1 MQEFL
6 ATGKVLYVLA
16 GLCLLSMVC
25 KWMTKSLYKRLM
37 KETTNMAMTKN
48 KNLKTL
54 KQRIESTYRLNGG
67 VANMAAYLERQAAD
81 FKFMKISL
89 SGWSNFCKQLT
100 LLCFLVGGG
109 AAFLAYWYRSDTY
122 YIALYGTMGILAGL
136 LTMVVDVGVNLGEK
150 RQQLLVALE
159 DYMDNSLFFRPG
171 KGRMAAA
178 ETEDGTGRMS
188 AVRSRENS
196 SAGRFKGECGSPG
209 QQSEGRRTSGRTA
222 PAPEKGGQ
230 AAGAGR
236 RYRLVKTQPGADR
249 CQPGQGPVRRKLAE
263 GLKTGGGE
271 AVGRYYQRIFDVN
284 IRIFTLNEG
293 KLWYNKAELLNIL

>member
-16 GLCLLSMVC
+16 GLCLLSMIC

-67 VANMAAYLERQAAD
+67 VANMAAYLERQTAD

-89 SGWSNFCKQLT
+89 SGWSNFSNQLT
-100 LLCFLVGGG
+100 LLCFLVGGA

-178 ETEDGTGRMS
+178 DGEDGAYKPAVAAHGRENGAVPVYEAEREDVKES
-188 AVRSRENS
+188 AAVRDDGMRETGLRGGLRPRRRREAQQQEPAADAGSLKRSLEQIAASRDKDRSDGNWL
-196 SAGRFKGECGSPG
+196 KDLK
-209 QQSEGRRTSGRTA
+209 
-222 PAPEKGGQ
+222 PEE
-230 AAGAGR
+230 
-236 RYRLVKTQPGADR
+236 VKLLGD
-249 CQPGQGPVRRKLAE
+249 
-263 GLKTGGGE
+263 
-271 AVGRYYQRIFDVN
+271 I
-284 IRIFTLNEG
+284 IREYLT
-293 KLWYNKAELLNIL
+293 

>member
-89 SGWSNFCKQLT
+89 SGWSNFSNQLT

-171 KGRMAAA
+171 KGRMVAA

-196 SAGRFKGECGSPG
+196 SAPVYEAEREDLKESAAVRDSSLREGGLRGGLRPRRRREDKQPEPAEDTGSLKHSLEQIAASRDKDRSDG
-209 QQSEGRRTSGRTA
+209 NWLKDLK
-222 PAPEKGGQ
+222 PEE
-230 AAGAGR
+230 
-236 RYRLVKTQPGADR
+236 VKLLGD
-249 CQPGQGPVRRKLAE
+249 
-263 GLKTGGGE
+263 
-271 AVGRYYQRIFDVN
+271 I
-284 IRIFTLNEG
+284 IREYLT
-293 KLWYNKAELLNIL
+293 